1 MPNFKKWAEEF
12 AHIDL
17 SKKSEK
23 QKDMKVHDPN
33 FNHPFLQELGEKN
46 FSRRSFAKW
55 ERIMHSHGATLQEL
69 FILRNGFFKR
79 VVDVVIYPDNQKQ
92 VEVIFKTLN

>member
-79 VVDVVIYPDNQKQ
+79 VVDVVIYPDNQEQ
-92 VEVIFKTLN
+92 VEVILKH